1 MSFKASKKQMKSKR
15 YHPGKRRLLRK
26 LKASASLIIA
36 SLLIVGGIFSYVWP
50 RLNFMTLIYDY
61 NNLQARENE
70 LKQYNKMLKL
80 ELSSIVSYE
89 KVERIAKGKMKMIVP
104 EDKNIVLVK
113 VQD

>member
-1 MSFKASKKQMKSKR
+1 MSLQSSKKKMKSKR
-15 YHPGKRRLLRK
+15 YHPGKRKLLRK
-26 LKASASLIIA
+26 LKASASLIIV

-50 RLNFMTLIYDY
+50 RLKFMTLIYDY
-61 NNLQARENE
+61 NNLQAKENG
-70 LKQYNKMLKL
+70 LKQYNNMLKL
-80 ELSSIVSYE
+80 ELASIISYD

>member
-1 MSFKASKKQMKSKR
+1 MSFKSSTKKMTSKR

-26 LKASASLIIA
+26 LKASASLIIV
-36 SLLIVGGIFSYVWP
+36 SLFIVGGIFSYAWP
-50 RLNFMTLIYDY
+50 RLNFVTLIYDY
-61 NNLQARENE
+61 NNLQAKENG
-70 LKQYNKMLKL
+70 LKQFNKMLKL
-80 ELSSIVSYE
+80 ELASIISYE